1 MLKSEIKVKK
11 QIGTSRL
18 EEINSQEIYSTII
31 LDTQTSQTNT
41 PIVLC

>member
-18 EEINSQEIYSTII
+18 EKINNQEIYYTII

-41 PIVLC
+41 PIILC